1 MCNAFKSENMKN
13 MIRDASDDVIKIL
26 FDSVKIRYKNNLE
39 LMGGSE
45 FFLYYVQL
53 LQHVIKQT
61 YIVENYV

>member
-1 MCNAFKSENMKN
+1 